1 MCTEHVQSGGKSYT
15 AKRQQSLAS
24 QVGRAALRGE
34 SFRGVAISNAQRWGN
49 GLCLE
54 MVCETTEVIN
64 MLWTILM
71 ILLVLWLLG
80 LIGQVGGA
88 FIHLLLVV
96 ALVVFLIQLL
106 SGRRVAL

>member
-1 MCTEHVQSGGKSYT
+1 
-15 AKRQQSLAS
+15 
-24 QVGRAALRGE
+24 
-34 SFRGVAISNAQRWGN
+34 
-49 GLCLE
+49 
-54 MVCETTEVIN
+54 

-80 LIGQVGGA
+80 LMGQVGGA

-96 ALVVFLIQLL
+96 ALVVFLFQLL